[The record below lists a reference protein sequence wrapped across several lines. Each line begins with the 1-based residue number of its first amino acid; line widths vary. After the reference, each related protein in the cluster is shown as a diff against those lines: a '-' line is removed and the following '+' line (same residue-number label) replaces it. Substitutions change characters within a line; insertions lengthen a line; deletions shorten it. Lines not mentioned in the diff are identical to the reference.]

1 MSASGRPASVN
12 ARRDGGTVAHLVGGQ
27 PIGRRRVLIAA
38 GSFSLFVAGLGATL
52 GFLLRDVIRAL

>member
-1 MSASGRPASVN
+1 VVGRQASTHAETE
-12 ARRDGGTVAHLVGGQ
+12 GTVAHLVGGQ